1 MTPWSPN
8 AMTRLAAVIGDPVTH
23 SLSPVLHNAAF
34 RDAGLNWVFSAFT
47 VASGDASQALD
58 AMRVL
63 GIAGLSVTMP
73 HKTDVAEACDE
84 LTADAAQ
91 LQSVNCVS
99 LTSDGR
105 LLGDSTDGA
114 GFVASLR
121 DAEVDPNGRS
131 VALIGGGGAARS
143 VALALARAGASVV
156 VTARQG
162 EAAGVVAALQTAIG
176 TGEWA
181 RRTELTLESDII
193 VQCTPVGML
202 GDPSVPFDVAGLT
215 ARHCVADLVY
225 TPIETPLLRA
235 AAQAGAVVVDGL
247 GMLIHQAALA
257 FTTWTG
263 VAPSIAVMRA
273 AAMQELG
280 RRASSS

>member
-1 MTPWSPN
+1 MTTPWIPN
-8 AMTRLAAVIGDPVTH
+8 GQTRLAAVIGNPVTH
-23 SLSPVLHNAAF
+23 SLSPALHNAAF
-34 RDAGLNWVFSAFT
+34 RDAGLNWEYCAFT
-47 VASGDASQALD
+47 VAPGDASRALD

-73 HKTDVAEACDE
+73 HKTDVAAACDE
-84 LTADAAQ
+84 LTADAAE

-99 LTSDGR
+99 LDRDGR

-121 DAEVDPNGRS
+121 DAEVDPHGRS
-131 VALIGGGGAARS
+131 VALIGAGGAARS
-143 VALALARAGASVV
+143 VALALARTGASVV
-156 VTARQG
+156 VTARRASAA
-162 EAAGVVAALQTAIG
+162 EAVAALHPAIV
-176 TGEWA
+176 TEDWA
-181 RRTELTLESDII
+181 RRTELALESDII

-202 GDPSVPFDVAGLT
+202 GDPNVPFDVAGLT

-225 TPIETPLLRA
+225 TPIATPLLLA
-235 AAQAGAVVVDGL
+235 ATRAGAVAVDGL

-263 VAPSIAVMRA
+263 VTPSVTTMRSA
-273 AAMQELG
+273 AIQELG
-280 RRASSS
+280 RRAAS